1 MTSPPV
7 AVQNPTIIRAN
18 NHETAWERTVD
29 VLHDYSFEIERE
41 NKLGGVIE
49 TKYIVGAGLLEP
61 WHREAVGFDNRLEGT
76 LQSIRRRAFV
86 TLTPTEDGYLVGV
99 EVFKEIEDVQG
110 TLQNSAG
117 AATFQESTPLQ
128 RDLNLIVDEST
139 PAGWIPRGR
148 DLALEQSILRQLEAV
163 FSR

>member
-1 MTSPPV
+1 MTSRPV
-7 AVQNPTIIRAN
+7 VVQNPILVPAN
-18 NHETAWERTVD
+18 NHEVAWERTID

-49 TKYIVGAGLLEP
+49 TKYIVGSSLFEP

-99 EVFKEIEDVQG
+99 EVFKEIEDVQR

-128 RDLNLIVDEST
+128 RDLNLIVDETT

-148 DLALEQSILRQLEAV
+148 DSALEQSLLRRLQTA